1 MATEPQKSNLLN
13 LLSDTVSSNGS
24 AIESLQESLIE
35 IEEIIDYFQPSC
47 IGFDSEILS
56 LVSDINTIKGEIVIL
71 NSNANAAGCGTTVG
85 LSTIRQDIV
94 RTLSYN
100 ISSDNY
106 DGEDPFDI
114 TISTLSNGNIGYG
127 TFLTYTQND
136 STTGIGTSFANIGIC
151 SGFPCIPANCVSYA
165 SSIAA
170 KESQIT
176 VLRNE
181 LSVLINPINIIKE
194 ERVDYQLRR
203 YGDKYS
209 IRILTEENI
218 KVSIA
223 ITTLNNPIYDPYT

>member
-35 IEEIIDYFQPSC
+35 IEEIIDYFEPSC

-106 DGEDPFDI
+106 DDEDPFGI

-136 STTGIGTSFANIGIC
+136 STTGIGTSFANIETC
-151 SGFPCIPANCVSYA
+151 FGFPCIPADCVSYA

-209 IRILTEENI
+209 IRILTEENT

-223 ITTLNNPIYDPYT
+223 ITTLNNPIYNPYT

>member
-13 LLSDTVSSNGS
+13 LLSDTVSSNKS

-35 IEEIIDYFQPSC
+35 IEEIIDYFEPSC

-136 STTGIGTSFANIGIC
+136 ATTGIGTSFANIGIC
-151 SGFPCIPANCVSYA
+151 YGFPCIPANCVSYA

-181 LSVLINPINIIKE
+181 LSVLINPINIIKG